1 MISVL
6 ISFWTNRM
14 CLDRHVYLVSKYMHL
29 TQLMQAD
36 WVIRTWIIN
45 EFEKDRFHCHAT
57 KTAGLIRRSQVAG
70 HRSHV
75 ARRTS
80 QVTGCSV
87 RRYNKKHFSHIQPFS
102 SNKHVLFKVC
112 TASESL
118 MVVVFYSWILHLTAT
133 KSNISLN
140 CNTDSCFS
148 TTSWLTCL
156 QKNSQKFEKMSAILN
171 FHERKWNWNEKPLVR
186 SLLNIKNL

>member
-1 MISVL
+1 
-6 ISFWTNRM
+6 
-14 CLDRHVYLVSKYMHL
+14 
-29 TQLMQAD
+29 MQAD
-36 WVIRTWIIN
+36 WVISTWIIN
-45 EFEKDRFHCHAT
+45 EFEKDRFHCHVT

-70 HRSHV
+70 RRSQV

-80 QVTGCSV
+80 HVAGHRLLSSQVQQKT
-87 RRYNKKHFSHIQPFS
+87 FQSHIQPFS

-140 CNTDSCFS
+140 CNTDGCFS

-186 SLLNIKNL
+186 SLLNIKNLYLVDLIVW